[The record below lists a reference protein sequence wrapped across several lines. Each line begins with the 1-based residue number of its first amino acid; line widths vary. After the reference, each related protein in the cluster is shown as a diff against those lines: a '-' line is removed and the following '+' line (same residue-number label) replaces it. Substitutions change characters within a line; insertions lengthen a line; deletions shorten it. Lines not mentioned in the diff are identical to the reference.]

1 MFGRFNRHQDLVKS
15 ILTLFTGSAIAQAI
29 PILVSPLLT
38 RLYPVVDF
46 AALTIIT
53 TLISLVGVV
62 VTGRYEFAVGLPA
75 DDRDAKSLVQLASVI
90 TVFISTL
97 VLIFLVFF
105 REGIAAL
112 MAFPSSPD
120 YLFAIPVAALFYGG
134 YQAFSFWQIRR
145 RNYVV
150 VSGSR
155 ISQSLTNSASSLG
168 IFFTGFGI
176 NGLIL
181 GNVLGQFAA
190 FLYAFFS
197 TTDRVKDFL
206 LKPVKDLK
214 EVAGR
219 YGDMPKVNSIHAL
232 SDVGQSTAVV
242 LMITGI
248 FGSVSTGLYGL
259 TMRILQAPLNM
270 MGNSL
275 AMVFYK
281 EVSEK
286 TINGQ
291 LISKLLFTTMRTL
304 FLISLPVFLIL
315 IVFGPDLFALVFGDE
330 WRDAGLYARIMS
342 PWLMLNF
349 IASPLSNLPIILSKQ
364 RAFFAYSLIGNA
376 AVIASLA
383 IAGWIFNDI
392 QSGLMVLS
400 AVQCLFQLSMIFFF
414 FRIAKEADHKNH
426 SAEGL

>member
-75 DDRDAKSLVQLASVI
+75 DDRDARSLVQLASVI
-90 TVFISTL
+90 TVSVSIL
-97 VLIFLVFF
+97 VGIFLVFF
-105 REGIAAL
+105 RDGIASL
-112 MAFPSSPD
+112 MSFPSSPD

-134 YQAFSFWQIRR
+134 YQAFSFWQIRQ

-168 IFFTGFGI
+168 IFFIGFGI

-190 FLYAFFS
+190 FLYAFLS
-197 TTDRVKDFL
+197 TAGRFKDFL
-206 LKPVKDLK
+206 VKPFSDLK
-214 EVAGR
+214 VVAGR
-219 YGDMPKVNSIHAL
+219 YADMPKVNSIHAL
-232 SDVGQSTAVV
+232 SDVGQSTAVI

-270 MGNSL
+270 IGNSL

-291 LISKLLFTTMRTL
+291 LISKLLLSTMRTL
-304 FLISLPVFLIL
+304 FLISLPVFLL
-315 IVFGPDLFALVFGDE
+315 LMVFGPDLFALVFGSE

-364 RAFFAYSLIGNA
+364 RAFFVYSLIGNSI
-376 AVIASLA
+376 VIASLA
-383 IAGWIFNDI
+383 IAGWLFNEI
-392 QSGLMVLS
+392 KSGLIVLS
-400 AVQCLFQLSMIFFF
+400 AVQCLFQLSMIVFF
-414 FRIAKEADHKNH
+414 FRIAKEADQKNN
-426 SAEGL
+426 SD

>member
-75 DDRDAKSLVQLASVI
+75 DDRDARSLVQLASVI
-90 TVFISTL
+90 TVSVSIL
-97 VLIFLVFF
+97 VGIFLVFF
-105 REGIAAL
+105 RDGIASL
-112 MAFPSSPD
+112 MSFPSSPD

-134 YQAFSFWQIRR
+134 YQAFSFWQIRQ

-155 ISQSLTNSASSLG
+155 ISQSLTNSASSLA
-168 IFFTGFGI
+168 IFFIGFGI

-190 FLYAFFS
+190 FLYAFLS
-197 TTDRVKDFL
+197 TAGRFKDFL
-206 LKPVKDLK
+206 VKPVSDLK
-214 EVAGR
+214 IVAGR
-219 YGDMPKVNSIHAL
+219 YADMPKVNSIHAL
-232 SDVGQSTAVV
+232 SDVGQSTAVI

-270 MGNSL
+270 IGNSL

-291 LISKLLFTTMRTL
+291 LISKLLLSTMRTL
-304 FLISLPVFLIL
+304 FLISLPVFLL
-315 IVFGPDLFALVFGDE
+315 LMVFGPDLFALVFGSE

-364 RAFFAYSLIGNA
+364 RAFFVYSLIGNSI
-376 AVIASLA
+376 VIASLA
-383 IAGWIFNDI
+383 IAGWLFNEI
-392 QSGLMVLS
+392 KSGLIVLS
-400 AVQCLFQLSMIFFF
+400 AVQCLFQLSMIVFF
-414 FRIAKEADHKNH
+414 FRIAKEADQKNN
-426 SAEGL
+426 SD

>member
-1 MFGRFNRHQDLVKS
+1 MS
-15 ILTLFTGSAIAQAI
+15 
-29 PILVSPLLT
+29 
-38 RLYPVVDF
+38 
-46 AALTIIT
+46 
-53 TLISLVGVV
+53 
-62 VTGRYEFAVGLPA
+62 
-75 DDRDAKSLVQLASVI
+75 
-90 TVFISTL
+90 
-97 VLIFLVFF
+97 
-105 REGIAAL
+105 
-112 MAFPSSPD
+112 FPSSPD

-134 YQAFSFWQIRR
+134 YQAFSFWQIRQ

-168 IFFTGFGI
+168 IFFIGFGI

-190 FLYAFFS
+190 FLYAFLS
-197 TTDRVKDFL
+197 TAGRFKDFL
-206 LKPVKDLK
+206 VKPVSDLK
-214 EVAGR
+214 IVAGR
-219 YGDMPKVNSIHAL
+219 YADMPKVNSIHAL
-232 SDVGQSTAVV
+232 SDVGQSTAVI

-270 MGNSL
+270 IGNSL

-291 LISKLLFTTMRTL
+291 LISKLLLSTMRTL
-304 FLISLPVFLIL
+304 FLISLPVFLL
-315 IVFGPDLFALVFGDE
+315 LMVFGPDLFALVFGSE

-364 RAFFAYSLIGNA
+364 RAFFVYSLIGNSI
-376 AVIASLA
+376 VIASLA
-383 IAGWIFNDI
+383 IAGWLFNEI
-392 QSGLMVLS
+392 KSGLIVLS
-400 AVQCLFQLSMIFFF
+400 AVQCLFQLSMIVFF
-414 FRIAKEADHKNH
+414 FRIAKEADQKNN
-426 SAEGL
+426 SD

>member
-75 DDRDAKSLVQLASVI
+75 DDRDGRSLVQLASVI
-90 TVFISTL
+90 TVSVSIL
-97 VLIFLVFF
+97 VGIFLVFF
-105 REGIAAL
+105 RDGIASL
-112 MAFPSSPD
+112 MSFPSSPD

-134 YQAFSFWQIRR
+134 YQAFSFWQIRQ

-155 ISQSLTNSASSLG
+155 ISQSLTNSASSLA
-168 IFFTGFGI
+168 IFFIGFGI

-190 FLYAFFS
+190 FLYAFLS
-197 TTDRVKDFL
+197 TAGRFKDFL
-206 LKPVKDLK
+206 VKPVSDLK
-214 EVAGR
+214 VVAGR
-219 YGDMPKVNSIHAL
+219 YADMPKVNSIHAL
-232 SDVGQSTAVV
+232 SDVGQSTAVI

-270 MGNSL
+270 IGNSL

-291 LISKLLFTTMRTL
+291 LISKLLLSTMRTL
-304 FLISLPVFLIL
+304 FLISLPVFLL
-315 IVFGPDLFALVFGDE
+315 LMVFGPDLFALVFGSE

-364 RAFFAYSLIGNA
+364 RAFFVYSLIGNSI
-376 AVIASLA
+376 VIASLA
-383 IAGWIFNDI
+383 IAGWLFNEI
-392 QSGLMVLS
+392 KSGLIVLS
-400 AVQCLFQLSMIFFF
+400 AVQCLFQLSMIVFF
-414 FRIAKEADHKNH
+414 FRIAKEADQKNN
-426 SAEGL
+426 SD

>member
-75 DDRDAKSLVQLASVI
+75 DDRDARSLVQLASVI
-90 TVFISTL
+90 TVSVSIL
-97 VLIFLVFF
+97 VGIFLVFF
-105 REGIAAL
+105 RDGIASL
-112 MAFPSSPD
+112 MSFPSSPD

-134 YQAFSFWQIRR
+134 YQAFSFWQIRQ

-155 ISQSLTNSASSLG
+155 ISQSLTNSASSLA
-168 IFFTGFGI
+168 IFFIGFGI

-190 FLYAFFS
+190 FLYAFLS
-197 TTDRVKDFL
+197 TAGRFKDFL
-206 LKPVKDLK
+206 VKPVSDLK
-214 EVAGR
+214 VVAGR
-219 YGDMPKVNSIHAL
+219 YADMPKVNSIHAL
-232 SDVGQSTAVV
+232 SDVGQSTAVI

-270 MGNSL
+270 IGNSL

-291 LISKLLFTTMRTL
+291 LISKLLLSTMRTL
-304 FLISLPVFLIL
+304 FLISLPVFLL
-315 IVFGPDLFALVFGDE
+315 LMVFGPDLFALVFGSE

-364 RAFFAYSLIGNA
+364 RAFFVYSLIGNSI
-376 AVIASLA
+376 VIASLA
-383 IAGWIFNDI
+383 IAGWLFNEI
-392 QSGLMVLS
+392 KSGLIVLS
-400 AVQCLFQLSMIFFF
+400 AVQCLFQLSMIVFF
-414 FRIAKEADHKNH
+414 FRIAKEADQKNN
-426 SAEGL
+426 SD

>member
-62 VTGRYEFAVGLPA
+62 VTGRYEFAVGLPE

-90 TVFISTL
+90 TVSISTL

-112 MAFPSSPD
+112 MTFPSSPD

-197 TTDRVKDFL
+197 TTDRVKGFL

-376 AVIASLA
+376 AVIASIA

>member
-1 MFGRFNRHQDLVKS
+1 M
-15 ILTLFTGSAIAQAI
+15 TLFTGSAIAQAI

-75 DDRDAKSLVQLASVI
+75 EDRDAKSLVQLASVI
-90 TVFISTL
+90 TVSVSSL
-97 VLIFLVFF
+97 VLVFLVFF
-105 REGIAAL
+105 RNGIADL
-112 MAFPSSPD
+112 MAFPANPN
-120 YLFAIPVAALFYGG
+120 YLFAIPITALFYGG
-134 YQAFSFWQIRR
+134 YQAFSFWQIRM

-155 ISQSLTNSASSLG
+155 ISQSLTNSASALG
-168 IFFTGFGI
+168 VFFTGFGI
-176 NGLIL
+176 NGLII

-197 TTDRVKDFL
+197 TTGRVKDFL
-206 LKPVKDLK
+206 VNPVKDLK
-214 EVAGR
+214 VVAGR

-270 MGNSL
+270 LGNSL

-281 EVSEK
+281 EVAEK
-286 TINGQ
+286 TINGL
-291 LISKLLFTTMRTL
+291 LISKMLFSTMRTL

-315 IVFGPDLFALVFGDE
+315 MIFGPDLFALVFGDE

-364 RAFFAYSLIGNA
+364 RAFFAYSLIGNLT
-376 AVIASLA
+376 VIASLA
-383 IAGWIFNDI
+383 IAGWFFDNI
-392 QSGLMVLS
+392 QNGLMVLS
-400 AVQCLFQLSMIFFF
+400 AVQCIFQLSMILFFF
-414 FRIAKEADHKNH
+414 KIAKEADKKNH
-426 SAEGL
+426 SVEGP

>member
-75 DDRDAKSLVQLASVI
+75 DDRDGRSLVQLASVI
-90 TVFISTL
+90 TVSVSIL
-97 VLIFLVFF
+97 VGIILVFF
-105 REGIAAL
+105 RDGIASL
-112 MAFPSSPD
+112 MSFPSSPD

-134 YQAFSFWQIRR
+134 YQAFSFWQIRQ

-155 ISQSLTNSASSLG
+155 ISQSLTNSASSLA
-168 IFFTGFGI
+168 IFFIGFGI

-190 FLYAFFS
+190 FLYAFLS
-197 TTDRVKDFL
+197 TAGRFKDFL
-206 LKPVKDLK
+206 VKPVSDLK
-214 EVAGR
+214 VVAGR
-219 YGDMPKVNSIHAL
+219 YADMPKVNSIHAL
-232 SDVGQSTAVV
+232 SDVGQSTAVI

-270 MGNSL
+270 IGNSL

-291 LISKLLFTTMRTL
+291 LISKLLLSTMRTL
-304 FLISLPVFLIL
+304 FLISLPVFLL
-315 IVFGPDLFALVFGDE
+315 LMVFGPDLFALVFGSE

-364 RAFFAYSLIGNA
+364 RAFFVYSLIGNSI
-376 AVIASLA
+376 VIASLA
-383 IAGWIFNDI
+383 IAGWLFNEI
-392 QSGLMVLS
+392 KSGLIVLS
-400 AVQCLFQLSMIFFF
+400 AVQCLFQLSMIVFF
-414 FRIAKEADHKNH
+414 FRIAKEADQKNN
-426 SAEGL
+426 SD